1 VKKPE
6 TIGRKPTAVPDAADK
21 WIAQGAEV
29 QTPAVKPK
37 ESNPRRMTI
46 DMSDELHKA
55 IKLAS
60 VNSGT
65 TMVDLVR
72 AVLAEHFMK
81 D

>member
-1 VKKPE
+1 MKKPDA
-6 TIGRKPTAVPDAADK
+6 IGRRPTVAAED
-21 WIAQGAEV
+21 WISQGAEQSAPV
-29 QTPAVKPK
+29 VKQK

-60 VNSGT
+60 VNGGT

-72 AVLAEHFMK
+72 GVLAEHFLK

>member
-1 VKKPE
+1 MKKPA
-6 TIGRKPTAVPDAADK
+6 TIGKKPTAAATAADE

-46 DMSDELHKA
+46 DMSDDLHKA

-72 AVLAEHFMK
+72 GVLAEHFMK